1 MTDETN
7 AVSAAVAPPELKS
20 TDTRVHVVAEAKPEP
35 AKVEAVEAKPEPVSK
50 DPEGVE
56 NDAPAADSQRKQQ
69 RLPRWMQERLERER
83 QVTEAR
89 TEARVREELS
99 KQPPAPQVTQSVAD
113 PNNPYAGMSEEE
125 RNQRILEECDYDSLK
140 AAVKVVRWEQEQEKR
155 AEKAKEQESK
165 LVEAKESFHKRV
177 DSFEEKAGDGAWE
190 DILKSPINNDAAY
203 LPVVQA
209 VLAGQDIMHA
219 DEETL
224 LVLHELATNPDEAK
238 RLSELPISQRLREVA
253 KLAERFSGQQQE
265 KPAPA
270 LPKKT
275 TNAPP
280 PPKTVSGSGK
290 PSVDVNAPDLT
301 PEQRIAM
308 WRKKG

>member
-20 TDTRVHVVAEAKPEP
+20 TDTSVVNKMNLQAVKEPEKAPEP
-35 AKVEAVEAKPEPVSK
+35 PKAEVKETAAQV
-50 DPEGVE
+50 PEGDE
-56 NDAPAADSQRKQQ
+56 TDAPDADSPQKKEQ
-69 RLPRWMQERLERER
+69 RLPRWMKERLER
-83 QVTEAR
+83 
-89 TEARVREELS
+89 VRETTAAETRAKVLEELQRQAP
-99 KQPPAPQVTQSVAD
+99 KQEPPQVQAKAEKTLEDFDYDQDA
-113 PNNPYAGMSEEE
+113 YLEYKLERKLEQREAKAREEE
-125 RNQRILEECDYDSLK
+125 ASRK
-140 AAVKVVRWEQEQEKR
+140 AT
-155 AEKAKEQESK
+155 
-165 LVEAKESFHKRV
+165 EAKESFHKRV

-190 DILKSPINNDAAY
+190 DIVKSPLNQDPAY
-203 LPVVQA
+203 SPVVQA
-209 VLAGQDIMHA
+209 VLAGQDVLHA

-224 LVLHELATNPDEAK
+224 FVLHELATNPDEAK
-238 RLSELPISQRLREVA
+238 RLLGLSLSQRLREVA
-253 KLAERFSGQQQE
+253 KLTERFGGQQQE

-290 PSVDVNAPDLT
+290 PSVDINAPDLT

-308 WRKKG
+308 WRKKA